1 MLCSRFERGLRNMR
15 EKIVQASR
23 SNKEKEDVLQEL
35 QQNSPTAHEED
46 WGDAWCPP
54 EAHRE
59 PQWSRYPPAGCGG
72 THSGPC
78 QPWMELQLMET
89 LHMNSVITAG
99 KAPWGEAQ
107 IIAGFL
113 KEVVGSLLEQS
124 ISEGL
129 HTPSHGR
136 SPQWSRS
143 WSIAAY
149 RKGCWN
155 NLERIVSHWRDLTLW
170 QGTSVKRKKQ

>member
-1 MLCSRFERGLRNMR
+1 
-15 EKIVQASR
+15 
-23 SNKEKEDVLQEL
+23 
-35 QQNSPTAHEED
+35 
-46 WGDAWCPP
+46 
-54 EAHRE
+54 
-59 PQWSRYPPAGCGG
+59 
-72 THSGPC
+72 
-78 QPWMELQLMET
+78 MET

-136 SPQWSRS
+136 SPQ
-143 WSIAAY
+143 
-149 RKGCWN
+149 
-155 NLERIVSHWRDLTLW
+155 
-170 QGTSVKRKKQ
+170 